1 MKTRKWIFLFTLMAG
16 VALFF
21 TACEKSDTGSMAKVS
36 EDEVATAEDNILME
50 ALLDD
55 AMDEADRAV
64 ITVDD
69 WIYHSDGSTLK
80 SATVDTCPMITVD
93 HPDST
98 RWPKV
103 ITIDYGELCTG
114 FFGHTRSGKIIITI
128 WGRYMKPGSK
138 RVVELLDYSMNGIHV
153 EGTRTVMNEGRN
165 NAGNLVFSVELKN
178 GKITRNDTTIMTR
191 EYVRFREWVAG
202 EKTRN
207 RWDDVFFITGEAS
220 GVNFR
225 GHSYHKTIV
234 NPLEW
239 ARTCRFIKSGTVSI
253 RIDDKPP
260 FTLDYGDG
268 TCDNKATITRGD
280 VTKEI
285 ELKYHPRK
293 IR

>member
-1 MKTRKWIFLFTLMAG
+1 MKTRKWIFLVTLIAG
-16 VALFF
+16 TALFF
-21 TACEKSDTGSMAKVS
+21 TACQKSDTGSMAKLS
-36 EDEVATAEDNILME
+36 DDEVATAADNTLME
-50 ALLDD
+50 NLLDD
-55 AMDEADRAV
+55 AMDAADLAV
-64 ITVDD
+64 MTVDS
-69 WIYHSDGSTLK
+69 WIYNGEGSTLK
-80 SATVDTCPMITVD
+80 SATVDTCPKISVD

-103 ITIDYGELCTG
+103 ITIDYGDLCTG
-114 FFGHTRSGKIIITI
+114 FYGQTRSGKIVITI

-138 RVVELLDYSMNGIHV
+138 RVVKLVDYYVNGIHV

-165 NAGNLVFSVELKN
+165 DAGNLVFSVELKN
-178 GKITRNDTTIMTR
+178 GKITKNDTTIMTR
-191 EYVRFREWVAG
+191 EYVRFREWVNG

-207 RWDDVFFITGEAS
+207 RWDDVFFITGEAQ
-220 GVNFR
+220 GTNFR
-225 GHSYHKTIV
+225 GHTYHKTIV

-239 ARTCRFIKSGTVSI
+239 ARTCRFIKSGTVTI

-268 TCDNKATITRGD
+268 TCDNLATITRGD

-285 ELKYHPRK
+285 QLKYHHRK

>member
-1 MKTRKWIFLFTLMAG
+1 MKTRKWIFLVTLIAG
-16 VALFF
+16 TALFF
-21 TACEKSDTGSMAKVS
+21 TSCQKSDTGGMAKLGD
-36 EDEVATAEDNILME
+36 DEVATAEDNTLME
-50 ALLDD
+50 NLMDD
-55 AMDEADRAV
+55 AMDAADMAV
-64 ITVDD
+64 MTVDD
-69 WIYHSDGSTLK
+69 WIYNGDGSTLK
-80 SATVDTCPMITVD
+80 SVTVDTCPRITVD

-103 ITIDYGELCTG
+103 ITIDYGDLCTG
-114 FFGHTRSGKIIITI
+114 FYGHTRSGKIVITI
-128 WGRYMKPGSK
+128 WGRYINPGSK
-138 RVVELLDYSMNGIHV
+138 RVFELVNYCVNGIHV

-191 EYVRFREWVAG
+191 EYVRFREWVNG

-207 RWDDVFFITGEAS
+207 RWDDVFFITGEAQ
-220 GVNFR
+220 GVNFK
-225 GHSYHKTIV
+225 GHTYHKTII

-239 ARTCRFIKSGTVSI
+239 ARSCRFIKSGTVSI

-268 TCDNKATITRGD
+268 TCDNLATITRGD

-285 ELKYHPRK
+285 ELKYRPRK
-293 IR
+293 LH

>member
-1 MKTRKWIFLFTLMAG
+1 MITLIAG
-16 VALFF
+16 TTLFF
-21 TACEKSDTGSMAKVS
+21 TSCQKSDTGSMAKLS
-36 EDEVATAEDNILME
+36 DDEVATARDNTLME
-50 ALLDD
+50 NLLDD
-55 AMDEADRAV
+55 AMDAADQAV
-64 ITVDD
+64 MMVDG
-69 WIYHSDGSTLK
+69 WIYNNDGSTLK
-80 SATVDTCPMITVD
+80 SATVDTCPKVTVD

-103 ITIDYGELCTG
+103 ITIDYGDLCTG
-114 FFGHTRSGKIIITI
+114 FYGHTRSGKIVITI
-128 WGRYMKPGSK
+128 WGRYMNPGSK
-138 RVVELLDYSMNGIHV
+138 RVVELVNYYVNGIHV

-178 GKITRNDTTIMTR
+178 GKITKNDTTIMTR
-191 EYVRFREWVAG
+191 EYVRFREWVNG

-207 RWDDVFFITGEAS
+207 RWDDVFFITGES
-220 GVNFR
+220 QGVNFR
-225 GHSYHKTIV
+225 GHSYHKTII

-268 TCDNKATITRGD
+268 TCDNLATITRGD

-285 ELKYHPRK
+285 QLQYHPRK
-293 IR
+293 KH